1 MKILALMGSPRKG
14 SNTEILLDKVL
25 EGAKT
30 NGHTSEKIYLY
41 DHEIGPCIACYGCTK
56 GELNCVQDDGM
67 QYIYPQMD
75 EADLIIFGTPIYWF
89 GSTGPM
95 KNLIDRLF
103 PYIRNNRIIGKKA
116 LLVSPSTGGPRS
128 SDLLIETLKR
138 SLGFLKMEYLGEFI
152 SRASRRA
159 EIRDNEEELKRAYEL
174 GANL

>member
-14 SNTEILLDKVL
+14 SNTEIILDKVL

-41 DHEIGPCIACYGCTK
+41 DHDIGPCIACYGCTE
-56 GELNCVQDDGM
+56 GELNCVQNDGM
-67 QYIYPQMD
+67 QEIYPKMD
-75 EADLIIFGTPIYWF
+75 DADLIIFGTPIYWF

-95 KNLIDRLF
+95 KNVIDRLF

-128 SDLLIETLKR
+128 SDLLIETLRR
-138 SLGFLKMEYLGEFI
+138 SFSFLKMKYVGEFI
-152 SRASRRA
+152 AKASRRA
-159 EIRDNEEELKRAYEL
+159 ELKDNEDELKRALEL
-174 GANL
+174 GSSL

>member
-14 SNTEILLDKVL
+14 SNTDILLDKVL

-30 NGHTSEKIYLY
+30 NGHNSEKIYLY
-41 DHEIGPCIACYGCTK
+41 NQEIGPCIACYGCTE
-56 GELNCVQDDGM
+56 GELNCVQNDGM
-67 QYIYPQMD
+67 QEIYPKMD
-75 EADLIIFGTPIYWF
+75 EADIIIFGTPIYWF

-116 LLVSPSTGGPRS
+116 LLVSPSTGGPRT

-138 SLGFLKMEYLGEFI
+138 SLGFLKMKYIGDFI
-152 SRASRRA
+152 TRASSRA
-159 EIRDNEEELKRAYEL
+159 EIKENEEELKRAYEL
-174 GANL
+174 GVSL